1 MAEYMIMIN
10 VGLAVFNLI
19 PIHPLDGS
27 HIMEGLLPLK
37 AAYAYSRL
45 QPYGFMILLVLIFTH
60 AVNVVIFPIISVI
73 LNILMK

>member
-1 MAEYMIMIN
+1 MIN

-37 AAYAYSRL
+37 AAYAYSKL
-45 QPYGFMILLVLIFTH
+45 QPYGFMILLLLIFTR
-60 AVNVVIFPIISVI
+60 AVNVVIFPIIGVI